1 MSFNFESKNFKNLM
15 MELSA
20 ISEKVELNSEEYSDT
35 VKILSPY
42 IITAEQVLNPNIDL
56 RNYDQLTE
64 YSRAQPVS
72 DFVRQIVEKLNKYR
86 SSKEDRDLIELLSLA
101 LNLFYIYF
109 SEIKFRIGSF
119 NPSISFQVDSLSSFV
134 SEYFYDHE
142 KYKRYIQYAERDI
155 PFALIQEIY
164 LSNEIQNLNDLNKNI
179 SSITSKVNEWQ
190 STLTE
195 QTAEVEKWHNS
206 LKSYKD
212 AFNFVGIFD
221 GFNELHKKKVNELWW
236 ARCGLLSLAASIL
249 IALGYE
255 INSIREI
262 IIEKNTIDIV
272 SLIALTVPFTLLIFL
287 LLYFFKIVLQ
297 TMRSIQSQLLQLD
310 LRLTLCRFIQGYADS
325 ASELKKKHPD
335 GFDKFESI
343 IFSPLVTSD
352 DKIPHTFEGLDQ
364 LSSVVNII
372 KSKDG

>member
-1 MSFNFESKNFKNLM
+1 M
-15 MELSA
+15 
-20 ISEKVELNSEEYSDT
+20 NS
-35 VKILSPY
+35 P
-42 IITAEQVLNPNIDL
+42 
-56 RNYDQLTE
+56 
-64 YSRAQPVS
+64 
-72 DFVRQIVEKLNKYR
+72 
-86 SSKEDRDLIELLSLA
+86 
-101 LNLFYIYF
+101 
-109 SEIKFRIGSF
+109 
-119 NPSISFQVDSLSSFV
+119 
-134 SEYFYDHE
+134 
-142 KYKRYIQYAERDI
+142 
-155 PFALIQEIY
+155 
-164 LSNEIQNLNDLNKNI
+164 
-179 SSITSKVNEWQ
+179 
-190 STLTE
+190 
-195 QTAEVEKWHNS
+195 
-206 LKSYKD
+206 
-212 AFNFVGIFD
+212 
-221 GFNELHKKKVNELWW
+221 
-236 ARCGLLSLAASIL
+236 
-249 IALGYE
+249 GYE

-272 SLIALTVPFTLLIFL
+272 SLIALTVPFTLLVFL